1 MVRSREKK
9 MIKQLEELKI
19 DNESKETKIKEV
31 SEERVCLESTLKSN
45 EVKKDETNKLIT
57 DLQFEKKTLEHQLV
71 ENLKA
76 FETKD

>member
-31 SEERVCLESTLKSN
+31 SEEMVCLEFTLKSN